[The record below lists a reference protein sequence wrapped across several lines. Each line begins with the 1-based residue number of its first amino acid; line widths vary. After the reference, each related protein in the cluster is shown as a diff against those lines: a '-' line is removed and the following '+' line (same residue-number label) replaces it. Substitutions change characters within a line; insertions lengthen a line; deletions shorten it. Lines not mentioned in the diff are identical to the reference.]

1 MVRRVGIALI
11 GLTLLLGAFGPSAS
25 ASSSGPQIPSALPQ
39 PTGTVSGP
47 TPVPAPPIDYPAG
60 DVCPFPVHAAF
71 PVNRVVAYTYTDAS
85 GRVVAQ
91 YFTGTLIGQ
100 LTRTDTG
107 ATLRSGLS
115 GKGVELYDAAGDGT
129 LYGVGPYLVG
139 LHAGDTPAHLLAR
152 PTGLSELRISAD
164 GTKTLVYA
172 SSVRNLCQA
181 LAASARGGLA
191 AQA

>member
-1 MVRRVGIALI
+1 MVRRVGIAMV
-11 GLTLLLGAFGPSAS
+11 GLALLLGAFAPAADATPSR
-25 ASSSGPQIPSALPQ
+25 PQIPTSLPQ

-91 YFTGTLIGQ
+91 YFTGPLIGQ
-100 LTRTDTG
+100 ITRTDTG
-107 ATLRSGLS
+107 RTVRVGLS
-115 GKGVELYDAAGDGT
+115 GKGVELYDPAGDGT
-129 LYGVGPYLVG
+129 LYGAGPYLVG
-139 LHAGDTPAHLLAR
+139 LHAGDTPAHELAR

-172 SSVRNLCQA
+172 SSVQNLCDE
-181 LAASARGGLA
+181 LR
-191 AQA
+191 

>member
-11 GLTLLLGAFGPSAS
+11 GIALVGLALLLGAFAPAAS
-25 ASSSGPQIPSALPQ
+25 ATSSRPQVPATLPQ

-91 YFTGTLIGQ
+91 YFTGALIGAI
-100 LTRTDTG
+100 TRTDTG
-107 ATLRSGLS
+107 KTIQVGLS
-115 GKGVELYDAAGDGT
+115 GKGVELDDAAGDGT

-139 LHAGDTPAHLLAR
+139 LHAGDQPAHELAR
-152 PTGLSELRISAD
+152 PTGLSELRISAA

-172 SSVRNLCQA
+172 SSVRNLCDD
-181 LAASARGGLA
+181 LR
-191 AQA
+191 